1 MDPVHPSVSTVP
13 EVRGVAAR
21 EGIRPDHGA
30 RVLAIELPFDVAKQ
44 LVALSATQLM
54 PLRVRDVI
62 VGGETPLI
70 DARYDAKSLGLKA
83 IELLARKVVVGFK
96 S

>member
-13 EVRGVAAR
+13 EVRGVAAC
-21 EGIRPDHGA
+21 EGIHLDHGA
-30 RVLAIELPFDVAKQ
+30 RVLAIELPFDVARQ
-44 LVALSATQLM
+44 LITLGAIQLM
-54 PLRVRDVI
+54 PLWIRDVI